1 MRVMIQL
8 RPSPDLV
15 TAVADPSMTVTT
27 ADVAA
32 DVMAGLAAGLPGVE
46 LDPAFAPVAVPRPL
60 LPAGGGPLPPDR
72 PLDVSLAAGDASVL
86 VRGTIPDDG
95 AAAGAAPRP
104 SVMTADVVGVF
115 SDPVVEH
122 SPVPVGEAPVGD
134 WHDVERLLGVAGLHA
149 EGLDGAGVALAV
161 LDTGVNA
168 AHAARR
174 LGRTVTVDAARCWS
188 PPGGRPA
195 PAPGESGVGHGTMC
209 AFDALIAAPQAALI
223 DIPLLPSARPDG
235 TPTGGLLPDS
245 SLPGGLLSDAVAAF
259 AHLRGVLEAQ
269 PAETR
274 ALVVSNSWGSFSP
287 EGDFPAGHPGN
298 YSDNAAHP
306 FNLMV
311 AALDRMGA
319 DVLFAAGD
327 RARERPGG
335 RRAFPSRPIA
345 GANSHPRAL
354 SVGGVDVNGGR
365 TGCSSRGPGRLTARK
380 PDVCAYTRFAGSRAF
395 GESEP
400 DSGTSAAAPVAAGLV
415 AAVRTQWPAAR
426 LSPAQLRALLRRTAE
441 DRSEVGF
448 DYDYGYGTLDPGAI
462 VAALDRR
469 SRSAA

>member
-8 RPSPDLV
+8 RPSPDLAA
-15 TAVADPSMTVTT
+15 AVADPSLTLTT

-32 DVMAGLAAGLPGVE
+32 DVAGLLGVE
-46 LDPAFAPVAVPRPL
+46 LDPVFAPVTVPRPVA
-60 LPAGGGPLPPDR
+60 PAGGDPLPLNR
-72 PLDVSLAAGDASVL
+72 PLDVSLAPGDASVL
-86 VRGTIPDDG
+86 VRGTIPDD
-95 AAAGAAPRP
+95 APASGVALRP
-104 SVMTADVVGVF
+104 DVVGVF
-115 SDPVVEH
+115 ADPVVEP

-174 LGRTVTVDAARCWS
+174 LGRSVTVDTARCWR
-188 PPGGRPA
+188 PPGGRSA
-195 PAPGESGVGHGTMC
+195 PAPGESGVDHGTMC
-209 AFDALIAAPQAALI
+209 AFDALIAAPRAALI
-223 DIPLLPSARPDG
+223 DIPLLPPALPDALPNALPNARP
-235 TPTGGLLPDS
+235 PALPDA
-245 SLPGGLLSDAVAAF
+245 LAGAEAAVGGLLSDAVAAF

-327 RARERPGG
+327 RGRERPGG
-335 RRAFPSRPIA
+335 RRPFPSRPIA

-354 SVGGVDVNGGR
+354 SVGGVDVNGAR
-365 TGCSSRGPGRLTARK
+365 MSCSSRGPGRLTARK

-395 GESEP
+395 GEA

-415 AAVRTQWPAAR
+415 AAVRTRWPASL

-448 DYDYGYGTLDPGAI
+448 DYDYGYGTVDPGAI